1 MSANKTPLVSVA
13 FLLSSVRPRTIF
25 NVSALPQKHD
35 PWLLSHQRSHM
46 QLSDQPILLIHPSR
60 VNIIIAF
67 TSGQEGVTGKVARF
81 AYWRGRTCPLST
93 RRRGTKEATNH

>member
-1 MSANKTPLVSVA
+1 
-13 FLLSSVRPRTIF
+13 
-25 NVSALPQKHD
+25 
-35 PWLLSHQRSHM
+35 M

-81 AYWRGRTCPLST
+81 AYGHADMPIVDARADEG
-93 RRRGTKEATNH
+93 